1 MPRSSRSSRPLG
13 ARGAGTPQMSGPFDT
28 SPATS
33 APSLGHLVN
42 GHDDEQTGLG
52 VWLDDHD
59 RGALTASGLDHEST
73 RHDAGLEPVL
83 RANLGDFWSVFSRW
97 FPDSEMNG

>member
-1 MPRSSRSSRPLG
+1 VIS
-13 ARGAGTPQMSGPFDT
+13 TPSGHWDIPV
-28 SPATS
+28 S
-33 APSLGHLVN
+33 
-42 GHDDEQTGLG
+42 GHDEQLGLG

-59 RGALTASGLDHEST
+59 PGALTASGLDHESA